1 MQRIKFAW
9 NAFKNVAL
17 LFSFIAN
24 LVLVIV
30 LVIVISQIFQIKAIV
45 EPLIDGLHTSFVGLN
60 EATIDRVIP
69 VRDEIPISFILPL
82 EQSTNVV
89 LTAPVP
95 LTVAAQF
102 DLPGGGGR
110 INGTV
115 NINLPQGLILPVTL
129 DLDVPVETTVP
140 VNLDVRAVIPLRDT
154 QLHDAFNNLRGLLE
168 PFVQVLDNLPDN
180 GQEGLA
186 YVGQLLNGTAPYLL
200 TPTEG
205 SQNPWPGFSRTAG
218 DGYTWPLDTPAQPGV
233 LTGTEPGGL
242 AAWSLPEGA
251 SDGVYRPVY
260 ENGQPVDPFQPGP
273 ALAAPAGAGPATT
286 ETQGDLGIITPPS
299 P

>member
-17 LFSFIAN
+17 LFSFIIN
-24 LVLVIV
+24 LVLVIT
-30 LVIVISQIFQIKAIV
+30 LVIVVLQIFQIKAIV
-45 EPLIDGLHTSFVGLN
+45 EPLIDGLHASFVGLDA
-60 EATIDRVIP
+60 ATIDRVIP
-69 VRDEIPISFILPL
+69 VRDEIPISFTLPL
-82 EQSTNVV
+82 EQTTNVV

-129 DLDVPVETTVP
+129 DLDVPVNTTVP

-168 PFVQVLDNLPDN
+168 PFVRALDNLPGN
-180 GQEGLA
+180 AGEGWTYLS
-186 YVGQLLNGTAPYLL
+186 QLLGGNAPYLL

-205 SQNPWPGFSRTAG
+205 SEHPWPGFSRTAG

-233 LTGTEPGGL
+233 ITGTEPGGL
-242 AAWSLPEGA
+242 AAWSVPEGA
-251 SDGVYRPVY
+251 SDGVYSPVY
-260 ENGQPVDPFQPGP
+260 DNGQPVDPFQPGP
-273 ALAAPAGAGPATT
+273 ALAAPAVTAT
-286 ETQGDLGIITPPS
+286 EEVAPQADLGIITPPS
-299 P
+299 Q